1 MQQAQTQQSRTGEPR
16 EISPE
21 GKDPAKEQQRRPD
34 VDRQNEG
41 IEDPA
46 QVQVILLDMGDL
58 LPQRSGI

>member
-1 MQQAQTQQSRTGEPR
+1 MTLQSRTGEPR

-21 GKDPAKEQQRRPD
+21 GTDPAKEQQRRPD